1 MRRKDREVTE
11 FDALLDIVRRCDV
24 CRLAIPHEP
33 LPYLVPLN
41 FGEEVVGNTLY
52 LYFHSAQEGT
62 KLDLLRQHPQVTFE
76 MDCGHQLVL
85 NDEKMSCTMAY
96 ESIIGWGKVDFCA
109 NQEKVHGLDIIMR
122 HYHAEDFPYSQAPI
136 PQTTVLRL
144 KVEAMTGKHRRAK

>member
-11 FDALLDIVRRCDV
+11 FDALLDIVQRCDV
-24 CRLAIPHEP
+24 CRLAIPNEP

-52 LYFHSAQEGT
+52 LYFHSAQKGT

-85 NDEKMSCTMAY
+85 EDDVMNCTMAY
-96 ESIIGWGKVDFCA
+96 ESVIGWGTVDFCS
-109 NQEKVHGLDIIMR
+109 NQEKVHGLDMIMR

-136 PQTTVLRL
+136 PQTAVLRL
-144 KVEAMTGKHRRAK
+144 KVEKMTGKRRRAK

>member
-24 CRLAIPHEP
+24 CRLAIYDEP

-41 FGEEVVGNTLY
+41 FGEEVVDGTLF

-62 KLDLLRQHPQVTFE
+62 KLELLRQHPQVTFE

-85 NDEKMSCTMAY
+85 EEDAMNCTMAY
-96 ESIIGWGKVDFCA
+96 QSVIGQGTVEFCLEE
-109 NQEKVHGLDIIMR
+109 EKVHGLDVIMK
-122 HYHAEDFPYSQAPI
+122 HYHAEDFDYSHTAVPR
-136 PQTTVLRL
+136 TEVLKLR
-144 KVEAMTGKHRRAK
+144 VESMTGKQRKAN